1 MKYIKRDI
9 EACLDR
15 ALEMFPAVV
24 LTGPRR
30 AGKTFMLKNA
40 LPRASY
46 VQLEDMDVLQ
56 SVRAD
61 PRGFLDSLALP
72 AVIDEIQQAPEL
84 FNYIRSRIDAEP
96 DKKGRWILTGSQESL
111 LMRGVGE
118 SMAGR
123 AGILRLS
130 PFSQR
135 ENNRVSPFSGGYPEA
150 LAAGR
155 NAALWYSSYVQTYL
169 ERDVRSLVAV
179 RNLVTF
185 HRFLKILATRH
196 GQMLNKTDIA
206 APLGVSV
213 PTLTEWL
220 NVLEMSGLILRIPP
234 YYRNAGKRLV
244 KTPKIYF
251 ADSGLACH
259 LLGIRSRQE
268 LASSPFSG
276 AVFEGFVISEI
287 IKAQQARGL
296 EGEVY
301 YFRDEQGLEVDIVLS
316 PRESQIVF
324 AECKMS
330 VTVTPDMSVPMRRLA
345 ASFGREGAKT
355 SMYLI
360 HNPPKTGRVTPTVGE
375 GVCAMSPS
383 AFVDTVLGAS
393 R

>member
-1 MKYIKRDI
+1 
-9 EACLDR
+9 
-15 ALEMFPAVV
+15 
-24 LTGPRR
+24 
-30 AGKTFMLKNA
+30 
-40 LPRASY
+40 
-46 VQLEDMDVLQ
+46 
-56 SVRAD
+56 
-61 PRGFLDSLALP
+61 
-72 AVIDEIQQAPEL
+72 
-84 FNYIRSRIDAEP
+84 
-96 DKKGRWILTGSQESL
+96 
-111 LMRGVGE
+111 
-118 SMAGR
+118 
-123 AGILRLS
+123 
-130 PFSQR
+130 
-135 ENNRVSPFSGGYPEA
+135 
-150 LAAGR
+150 
-155 NAALWYSSYVQTYL
+155 
-169 ERDVRSLVAV
+169 
-179 RNLVTF
+179 
-185 HRFLKILATRH
+185 
-196 GQMLNKTDIA
+196 
-206 APLGVSV
+206 
-213 PTLTEWL
+213 
-220 NVLEMSGLILRIPP
+220 MSGLILRIPP